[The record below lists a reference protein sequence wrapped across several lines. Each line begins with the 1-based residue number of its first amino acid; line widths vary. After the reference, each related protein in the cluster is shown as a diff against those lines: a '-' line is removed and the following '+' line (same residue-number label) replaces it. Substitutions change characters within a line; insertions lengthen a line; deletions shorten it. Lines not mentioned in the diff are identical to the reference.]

1 MGEVLKR
8 FRAVYKERFR
18 IELEG
23 IQAKIVNVNTSV
35 IGVRPPLD
43 LSKLIDPAGRMTAL
57 ADAQNGQRRV
67 FFDGVWLQAPIYWRD
82 KLPLNFEITGPAIV
96 EQMDTT
102 VLLEPGDVAK
112 GDALGNMIIRVGVL

>member
-1 MGEVLKR
+1 
-8 FRAVYKERFR
+8 
-18 IELEG
+18 
-23 IQAKIVNVNTSV
+23 
-35 IGVRPPLD
+35 
-43 LSKLIDPAGRMTAL
+43 MTTL